1 MRAILIIGRIEKG
14 AVLGLS
20 FLGLRR
26 QALRALFLAALLLPP
41 LARAAESDQREIAR
55 DDEIIELKRKL
66 DVVVTELE
74 TLRTQVAAPE
84 VPTALESQ
92 YGLGPAAS
100 KIYSVARGVSIGG
113 YAEGFYR
120 RSNAGSDDIWDMTR
134 VVAYLGYKFN
144 DWIVFNT
151 ELEFEHGSTE
161 NEGSV
166 SVEFATLDFLLMP
179 ELNVRMGEVLIP
191 MGIVNEFHEPPF
203 YYSTFRPTPER
214 VIIPSTWR
222 ENGLGLFGTLGE
234 RLSYRVYVVNGFL
247 ASDYSSAGLRGGR
260 QNGSE
265 AIANDLAVVG
275 RVDFDVIEGMRLG
288 GSYYVG
294 NAGQD
299 QSIDVGGTDFGVPDA
314 RTTVWEVHGE
324 YRWQGLTTRALWTQ
338 AHVAD
343 AGSLSG
349 LLSLSG
355 ADDPVVSR
363 RMIGGYGEL
372 AYDVIPLFFPGSE
385 MSLEPFFRFEY
396 VDTQNDV
403 PSGFVAD
410 RAFKQRLYV
419 PGIQWKPIPNVV
431 LKLDYRKI
439 DDFANTNEDEVS
451 LGFGLIF

>member
-1 MRAILIIGRIEKG
+1 MRG
-14 AVLGLS
+14 AVLVL
-20 FLGLRR
+20 
-26 QALRALFLAALLLPP
+26 ALTALLLPH
-41 LARAAESDQREIAR
+41 LAAAAESDEQIAR
-55 DDEIIELKRKL
+55 DDEITELKRKL
-66 DVVVTELE
+66 DVVVSELE

-84 VPTALESQ
+84 VPSELESQ

-100 KIYSVARGVSIGG
+100 KIYGVARGISIGG

-120 RSNAGSDDIWDMTR
+120 RSNAGDDDEWDMTR

-151 ELEFEHGSTE
+151 EIEFEHGSTA

-179 ELNVRMGEVLIP
+179 ELNLRIGEVLLP
-191 MGIVNEFHEPPF
+191 MGFVNEFHEPPF

-222 ENGLGLFGTLGE
+222 ENGLGVFGNLGE
-234 RLSYRVYVVNGFL
+234 RLSYRVYVVNGML
-247 ASDYSSAGLRGGR
+247 ADGYSSAGLRGGR

-275 RVDFDVIEGMRLG
+275 RMDLDVFEGMRVG

-299 QSIDVGGTDFGVPDA
+299 QDIDVAGTPFAVPDS
-314 RTTVWEVHGE
+314 RTSVWEVHGE

-338 AHVAD
+338 ARVAD
-343 AGSLSG
+343 AGTLSN
-349 LLSLSG
+349 LLALSG
-355 ADDPVVSR
+355 ADDPVVAR
-363 RMIGGYGEL
+363 RMIGGYGEI

-403 PSGFVAD
+403 PSGLVAD
-410 RAFKQRLYV
+410 RSFKQRLYI
-419 PGIQWKPIPNVV
+419 PGLQFRPIPNVV
-431 LKLDYRKI
+431 LKLDYRQI
-439 DDFANTNEDEVS
+439 DDFSSSEDEDEVS
-451 LGFGLIF
+451 LGFGVIF

>member
-1 MRAILIIGRIEKG
+1 VAGIVRTVR
-14 AVLGLS
+14 
-20 FLGLRR
+20 FLL
-26 QALRALFLAALLLPP
+26 LAALLLPP
-41 LARAAESDQREIAR
+41 LAHAAEDEDRAIAR
-55 DDEIIELKRKL
+55 DDEITELKRKL

-84 VPTALESQ
+84 VPAALESQ

-100 KIYSVARGVSIGG
+100 KIYGIARGVSIGG

-120 RSNAGSDDIWDMTR
+120 RANEGADDEWDMTR

-151 ELEFEHGSTE
+151 EIEFEHGSTE

-166 SVEFATLDFLLMP
+166 SVEFATLDFLLRP
-179 ELNVRMGEVLIP
+179 ELNVRIGEVLLP
-191 MGIVNEFHEPPF
+191 MGFVNEFHEPPF
-203 YYSTFRPTPER
+203 YYSTSRPTPER

-222 ENGLGLFGTLGE
+222 ENGVGIFGNLGE
-234 RLSYRVYVVNGFL
+234 RLAYRVYVVNGFD
-247 ASDYSSAGLRGGR
+247 ASGFSAAGLRGGR

-265 AIANDLAVVG
+265 ALANDLAVVG
-275 RVDFDVIEGMRLG
+275 RLDLDVIEGMRVG

-299 QSIDVGGTDFGVPDA
+299 QDIDVAGTPFDVPDS
-314 RTTVWEVHGE
+314 RTSVWEVHGE

-338 AHVAD
+338 ARVAD

-349 LLSLSG
+349 LLSLAG
-355 ADDPVVSR
+355 EDDPVVSR
-363 RMIGGYGEL
+363 RLIGGYGEL
-372 AYDVIPLFFPGSE
+372 AYDLIPLFFPGSE

-403 PSGFVAD
+403 PSGFTAD
-410 RAFKQRLYV
+410 RSFKQRLYI
-419 PGIQWKPIPNVV
+419 PGIQFKPIPNVV
-431 LKLDYRKI
+431 LKVDYRKI
-439 DDFANTNEDEVS
+439 DDFANGDDDEVS
-451 LGFGLIF
+451 FGFGLIF

>member
-1 MRAILIIGRIEKG
+1 MGL
-14 AVLGLS
+14 AVGTI
-20 FLGLRR
+20 
-26 QALRALFLAALLLPP
+26 RALILAALLTVPA
-41 LARAAESDQREIAR
+41 ARAAETDEREIAR
-55 DDEIIELKRKL
+55 DDEITELKRQL
-66 DVVVTELE
+66 GVVVKEVE

-84 VPTALESQ
+84 IPTELESQ

-100 KIYSVARGVSIGG
+100 KVYGLARGVSIGG

-120 RSNAGSDDIWDMTR
+120 RRDSGADDEWDMTR

-144 DWIVFNT
+144 DWIIFNT
-151 ELEFEHGSTE
+151 EIEFEHGSTE
-161 NEGSV
+161 NNGSV
-166 SVEFATLDFLLMP
+166 SVEFATLDFLLRP
-179 ELNVRMGEVLIP
+179 EINVRVGEVLIP

-222 ENGLGLFGTLGE
+222 ENGVGIFGNLGE

-247 ASDYSSAGLRGGR
+247 ATDFNSSGLRGGR

-265 AIANDLAVVG
+265 AIANDLAIVG
-275 RVDFDVIEGMRLG
+275 RVDYDVIEGMRVG

-294 NAGQD
+294 NSGQNQD
-299 QSIDVGGTDFGVPDA
+299 IEIGAASFAVPDA

-343 AGSLSG
+343 AGTLSA
-349 LLSLSG
+349 LLTASG

-363 RMIGGYGEL
+363 RMIGGYGEV
-372 AYDVIPLFFPGSE
+372 AYDLMPIFFPGSE

-396 VDTQNDV
+396 LDTQNDV
-403 PSGFVAD
+403 PSGFVTD
-410 RAFKQRLYV
+410 REFKQRLYV
-419 PGIQWKPIPNVV
+419 PGIQFKPIPNVV
-431 LKLDYRKI
+431 LKLDYRQI
-439 DDFANTNEDEVS
+439 DDFANASENEVS

>member
-1 MRAILIIGRIEKG
+1 
-14 AVLGLS
+14 V
-20 FLGLRR
+20 
-26 QALRALFLAALLLPP
+26 ALRNGLLGVVLFATLFLPCKVWS
-41 LARAAESDQREIAR
+41 AENDDRDIAR
-55 DDEIIELKRKL
+55 DDEITELKRKL

-100 KIYSVARGVSIGG
+100 KIYSVARGISLGG

-120 RSNAGSDDIWDMTR
+120 RANSGSDDVWDMTR

-151 ELEFEHGSTE
+151 EIEFEHGSTE

-166 SVEFATLDFLLMP
+166 SVEFATLDFLLRP
-179 ELNVRMGEVLIP
+179 EVNLRIGEVLIP

-203 YYSTFRPTPER
+203 YYSTSRPTPER

-222 ENGLGLFGTLGE
+222 ENGMGIFGNLGE
-234 RLSYRVYVVNGFL
+234 RLSYRVYVVNGML
-247 ASDYSSAGLRGGR
+247 ASDFSSAGLRGGR

-265 AIANDLAVVG
+265 AIANDLAVVS
-275 RVDFDVIEGMRLG
+275 RVDLDLIPGMRVG

-294 NAGQD
+294 NSGQD
-299 QSIDVGGTDFGVPDA
+299 QDIDVGGTDFDVPDA

-324 YRWQGLTTRALWTQ
+324 YRWQALTTRALWTQ
-338 AHVAD
+338 ARVAD

-355 ADDPVVSR
+355 ADDPVVAR
-363 RMIGGYGEL
+363 RMIGGYGEV
-372 AYDVIPLFFPGSE
+372 AYDVIPIFFPGSE

-396 VDTQNDV
+396 VDTQNEV
-403 PSGFVAD
+403 PSGFAAD
-410 RAFKQRLYV
+410 RSFKQRLYI
-419 PGIQWKPIPNVV
+419 PGLQWKPIPNVV

-439 DDFANTNEDEVS
+439 DDFADGDEDEVS
-451 LGFGLIF
+451 VGFGLIF

>member
-1 MRAILIIGRIEKG
+1 MGFRPSR
-14 AVLGLS
+14 VL
-20 FLGLRR
+20 
-26 QALRALFLAALLLPP
+26 LFVTLLLSVV
-41 LARAAESDQREIAR
+41 AGSAAGDDRDIAR
-55 DDEIIELKRKL
+55 DDEITELKRKL

-74 TLRTQVAAPE
+74 TLRTQVVAPE
-84 VPTALESQ
+84 APSQLVSQ

-100 KIYSVARGVSIGG
+100 KIYGVARGVSIGG
-113 YAEGFYR
+113 YAEGAYVR
-120 RSNAGSDDIWDMTR
+120 GNSGADDSWDMTR

-151 ELEFEHGSTE
+151 ELEFEHASTSR
-161 NEGSV
+161 EGSV
-166 SVEFATLDFLLMP
+166 SVEFATLDFLLRP
-179 ELNVRMGEVLIP
+179 EINVRAGLVLIP

-203 YYSTFRPTPER
+203 YFSNFRPTPER

-222 ENGLGLFGTLGE
+222 ENGMGIFGNLGE
-234 RLSYRVYVVNGFL
+234 RLSYRVYVVNGML
-247 ASDYSSAGLRGGR
+247 ASDFSSAGLRGGR

-265 AIANDLAVVG
+265 SIANDLAVVG
-275 RVDFDVIEGMRLG
+275 RLDLDLFEGMRVG
-288 GSYYVG
+288 GSYYAG
-294 NAGQD
+294 NSGQD
-299 QSIDVGGTDFGVPDA
+299 QDIDVGGTDFDVPDA

-343 AGSLSG
+343 AGSLSS
-349 LLSLSG
+349 LLSASG
-355 ADDPVVSR
+355 ADDPVVAR

-403 PSGFVAD
+403 PSGFTSD
-410 RAFKQRLYV
+410 RSFKQRLYI
-419 PGIQWKPIPNVV
+419 PGIQFKPIPNVV

-439 DDFANTNEDEVS
+439 DDFEDGDEDEVS
-451 LGFGLIF
+451 VGFGLIF